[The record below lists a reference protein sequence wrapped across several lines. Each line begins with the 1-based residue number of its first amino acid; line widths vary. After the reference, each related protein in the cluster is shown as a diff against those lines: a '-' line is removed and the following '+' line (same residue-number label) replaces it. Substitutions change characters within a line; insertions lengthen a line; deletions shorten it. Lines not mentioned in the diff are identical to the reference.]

1 MAEAADL
8 PEIVLA
14 FLDGELMYG
23 SVAALQLDDPF
34 LEVELHGLDGNNRQ
48 ALVPAS
54 SVRQIDQAEVAPL
67 PPETDLEPLPRVAL
81 HFVDGQVFR
90 AHVVT
95 PATLQRFGAVWEVVE
110 AETREHRIFAIP
122 YTALKAAFYVRHWDT
137 RRPAD
142 RQTVDLEERESARL
156 AEIHARRAR
165 AAVPDGHARPTGL
178 LRRLDPDRGS
188 GPGPD

>member
-1 MAEAADL
+1 M

-34 LEVELHGLDGNNRQ
+34 LEVEAHGLDGNNRQ

-54 SVRQIDQAEVAPL
+54 SVRQIDQAGVAPL
-67 PPETDLEPLPRVAL
+67 PPETDLEPMPRVAL
-81 HFVDGQVFR
+81 HFLDGQVFR

-110 AETREHRIFAIP
+110 AETRQHRIFAIP
-122 YTALKAAFYVRHWDT
+122 YTSLKAAFYVRHWDT

-142 RQTVDLEERESARL
+142 RQATDPEERERMRL
-156 AEIHARRAR
+156 AEIQARRAR
-165 AAVPDGHARPTGL
+165 AAVTDGRPLENGL
-178 LRRLDPDRGS
+178 LRRIDQERELPPPPD
-188 GPGPD
+188 